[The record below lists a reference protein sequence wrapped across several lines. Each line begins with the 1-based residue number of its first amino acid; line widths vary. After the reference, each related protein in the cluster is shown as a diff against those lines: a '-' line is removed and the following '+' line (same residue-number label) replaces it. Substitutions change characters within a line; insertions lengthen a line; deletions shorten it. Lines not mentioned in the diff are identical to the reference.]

1 MTRAEPPL
9 GLSFRPVAED
19 DARQILEW
27 RYAGEYDLYDLRA
40 DSAASL
46 LEPAYNYYSALGG
59 DGELIGYCCF
69 GEDARV
75 PGLPEEEGVLD
86 VGGGLRPDLTGIGLG
101 GGFLRASCELGR
113 ELFEPGA
120 FRVVIAAFNQRA
132 QRVAAALG
140 FESAGF
146 HSTGERDYVV
156 LTRKA

>member
-1 MTRAEPPL
+1 MRRAEPPT
-9 GLSFRPVAED
+9 GLAFRPLTEA
-19 DARQILEW
+19 DARAIAEW
-27 RYAGEYDLYDLRA
+27 RYPSEYALYDLTTN
-40 DSAASL
+40 SAASL
-46 LEPAYNYYSALGG
+46 LEPAYNYYSAFGG

-75 PGLPEEEGVLD
+75 SGLPEEEGVLD

-113 ELFEPGA
+113 ELFEPAA

-140 FESAGF
+140 FEPAGS
-146 HSTGERDYVV
+146 HATGERDYAV
-156 LTRKA
+156 LTRRA